1 MSAAGHLHSVPW
13 TLCAALPYARPME
26 PTCIR
31 RLDREHVLLP
41 NGWVARVPLA
51 PPCRSLQINS
61 LNEATK
67 QALRAAAGSGVE
79 LIL

>member
-1 MSAAGHLHSVPW
+1 
-13 TLCAALPYARPME
+13 ME

-51 PPCRSLQINS
+51 PPCRSLQTNR
-61 LNEATK
+61 LNDAAK
-67 QALRAAAGSGVE
+67 QALRAAARRGVK

>member
-1 MSAAGHLHSVPW
+1 
-13 TLCAALPYARPME
+13 ME

-31 RLDREHVLLP
+31 CLDREHVLLT

-51 PPCRSLQINS
+51 PPCRSLQNNR
-61 LNEATK
+61 LNDDAK

>member
-1 MSAAGHLHSVPW
+1 
-13 TLCAALPYARPME
+13 ME

-31 RLDREHVLLP
+31 RLDCEHVLLT

-51 PPCRSLQINS
+51 PPCRSLQNNR
-61 LNEATK
+61 LNVYAK
-67 QALRAAAGSGVE
+67 QALRADAGSGVE

>member
-1 MSAAGHLHSVPW
+1 
-13 TLCAALPYARPME
+13 ME

-31 RLDREHVLLP
+31 RLDREHVRLT

-51 PPCRSLQINS
+51 PPCRSLQNNR
-61 LNEATK
+61 LNAAAE
-67 QALRAAAGSGVE
+67 QAMRAAAGSGVK